1 MQTPRRRKFYDWN
14 FVKEKDEI
22 VDTLGEKV
30 KKGETILF
38 SEVLEQI
45 PSDEVLSELFPDP
58 YQGKSSITHFGL
70 EVLKLR
76 LQGFKQVQ
84 IAEMLRTTKS
94 RVSYWS
100 QTTINGLY
108 RTRPDNVEIDI
119 PALRRLLNL
128 EWTTEGRYTRLSEL
142 LRDMPSDEELKQLD
156 KERGNL
162 DSQTTRHR
170 VTQKDLYI
178 LRQRLDGRSY
188 DSICAELGWSR
199 VQVRRNMQAT
209 RKRLIRDLR
218 IELDVPRL
226 FKPYKPGQLQLQPS
240 ICASTY
246 CEMIRIP
253 GEHIIAYRKAHG
265 ESVAQ
270 FASGCGVSV
279 SSIRKIEKGISEPS
293 ILLIWKIAKYMKVK
307 MNDLYRKI
315 P

>member
-108 RTRPDNVEIDI
+108 RT
-119 PALRRLLNL
+119 
-128 EWTTEGRYTRLSEL
+128 
-142 LRDMPSDEELKQLD
+142 
-156 KERGNL
+156 
-162 DSQTTRHR
+162 
-170 VTQKDLYI
+170 
-178 LRQRLDGRSY
+178 
-188 DSICAELGWSR
+188 
-199 VQVRRNMQAT
+199 
-209 RKRLIRDLR
+209 
-218 IELDVPRL
+218 
-226 FKPYKPGQLQLQPS
+226 
-240 ICASTY
+240 
-246 CEMIRIP
+246 
-253 GEHIIAYRKAHG
+253 
-265 ESVAQ
+265 
-270 FASGCGVSV
+270 
-279 SSIRKIEKGISEPS
+279 
-293 ILLIWKIAKYMKVK
+293 
-307 MNDLYRKI
+307 
-315 P
+315 

>member
-108 RTRPDNVEIDI
+108 RTRPVNVEIDI

-209 RKRLIRDLR
+209 RKRLIRDL
-218 IELDVPRL
+218 
-226 FKPYKPGQLQLQPS
+226 
-240 ICASTY
+240 
-246 CEMIRIP
+246 
-253 GEHIIAYRKAHG
+253 
-265 ESVAQ
+265 
-270 FASGCGVSV
+270 
-279 SSIRKIEKGISEPS
+279 
-293 ILLIWKIAKYMKVK
+293 
-307 MNDLYRKI
+307 
-315 P
+315 

>member
-1 MQTPRRRKFYDWN
+1 M
-14 FVKEKDEI
+14 
-22 VDTLGEKV
+22 
-30 KKGETILF
+30 
-38 SEVLEQI
+38 
-45 PSDEVLSELFPDP
+45 FPDP